1 MKLISENRFKK
12 DLANIIFKYLLNNWS
27 QNVLFFQSVYK
38 CFKIFV
44 GNDEAFA
51 LKVLPKESIKT
62 PATSNNSFTSK
73 LAHIQN
79 ITAGLKFEGGC
90 LKHDKVSFAHRNV
103 VNLFIVYKLY
113 TSSRYL
119 NTHSTLG
126 AGLFG
131 SAKLS
136 KIKIR
141 SKKNSG
147 YGIGFDSRFL
157 HSLQNFDLDKNS
169 IIFIVEY
176 SSSVHVNKRKRKP

>member
-1 MKLISENRFKK
+1 M
-12 DLANIIFKYLLNNWS
+12 
-27 QNVLFFQSVYK
+27 
-38 CFKIFV
+38 
-44 GNDEAFA
+44 
-51 LKVLPKESIKT
+51 
-62 PATSNNSFTSK
+62 
-73 LAHIQN
+73 AHIQN
-79 ITAGLKFEGGC
+79 ITKGLKLEGGC

-103 VNLFIVYKLY
+103 VNLFIVYKLD

-119 NTHSTLG
+119 KTHSTLG

-136 KIKIR
+136 KIKIQ

-147 YGIGFDSRFL
+147 YGIGFDSGFL
-157 HSLQNFDLDKNS
+157 HSLPNFDLGKNF

>member
-1 MKLISENRFKK
+1 MSEK
-12 DLANIIFKYLLNNWS
+12 
-27 QNVLFFQSVYK
+27 
-38 CFKIFV
+38 
-44 GNDEAFA
+44 
-51 LKVLPKESIKT
+51 SIKT

-79 ITAGLKFEGGC
+79 IIAGLKFEGGS

-103 VNLFIVYKLY
+103 VNLFIVYKLD

-126 AGLFG
+126 AGFFG

-136 KIKIR
+136 KIKIW

-147 YGIGFDSRFL
+147 YGIDLIHVSFIHCQILIWIRIPLF
-157 HSLQNFDLDKNS
+157 SL
-169 IIFIVEY
+169 
-176 SSSVHVNKRKRKP
+176 

>member
-1 MKLISENRFKK
+1 MFI
-12 DLANIIFKYLLNNWS
+12 
-27 QNVLFFQSVYK
+27 
-38 CFKIFV
+38 

-51 LKVLPKESIKT
+51 FKGLSKESIKT
-62 PATSNNSFTSK
+62 PATSNYSFTSK

-79 ITAGLKFEGGC
+79 ITKGLKLEGGC

-103 VNLFIVYKLY
+103 VNLFIVYKLD

>member
-1 MKLISENRFKK
+1 MFI
-12 DLANIIFKYLLNNWS
+12 
-27 QNVLFFQSVYK
+27 
-38 CFKIFV
+38 

-51 LKVLPKESIKT
+51 FKGLSKESIQT
-62 PATSNNSFTSK
+62 PATSNYSFTSK
-73 LAHIQN
+73 LVHIQN
-79 ITAGLKFEGGC
+79 ITKGLKLEGGC

-103 VNLFIVYKLY
+103 VNLFIVYKLD

-119 NTHSTLG
+119 KTHSTLG

-136 KIKIR
+136 KIKIQ

-147 YGIGFDSRFL
+147 YGIGFDSGFL
-157 HSLQNFDLDKNS
+157 HSLPNFDLGKNF